1 MKYNTIFAFVI
12 VLCTTTFTRANG
24 KNNNKD
30 HSPPVCLGY
39 KNKTLAK
46 KRDKVQIKKPLV
58 FGGGFGG
65 SSSRMVI

>member
-1 MKYNTIFAFVI
+1 MFAFVI
-12 VLCTTTFTRANG
+12 VLCTTSFVTRANG
-24 KNNNKD
+24 NNNIKD